1 MTLEKDKI
9 LFAIEDIQDQVEAL
23 QKQVRDVQLPDFEQ
37 LNSIEGPFQL
47 KVFARKNVGYKSLY
61 RCAEANNCLFF
72 DENKIQIVKI
82 PQDFVVETDGIL
94 WSIRRIDH
102 ADDDSESSES
112 VF

>member
-9 LFAIEDIQDQVEAL
+9 LFAIEDLQDQVEAL
-23 QKQVRDVQLPDFEQ
+23 QKQVRDVQLPDFAQ
-37 LNSIEGPFQL
+37 LNWIEGPFRL
-47 KVFARKNVGYKSLY
+47 KVFDMKNVWYKSLY

-94 WSIRRIDH
+94 WSIRRVDH
-102 ADDDSESSES
+102 ADQG
-112 VF
+112 